1 MPAATVDLPT
11 PPLQEAT
18 AMIEVT
24 SSRPDSLTGDVRRCS
39 GAVILTVTDST
50 PGRSPI
56 SRSACVLNSSRTGQA
71 GVVM

>member
-1 MPAATVDLPT
+1 
-11 PPLQEAT
+11 
-18 AMIEVT
+18 MIEVT

-39 GAVILTVTDST
+39 GAVILTVTDLT